1 MHHKIFFKQMKRSKK
16 TILYLL
22 LLFAVTAFFVT
33 SVNLYQNS
41 IHNLKVSEETFSTL
55 AVTEIY
61 GEVDKYGELVEPN
74 SEEHIGYQ
82 AVGVKG
88 YDVREILDSEAVES
102 YDLRSYYGA
111 YIEGHPAMF
120 YSYDPNMNSGEK
132 RDIWFTRSNNV
143 IRFKIQG
150 SEPIALEY
158 NPDESYTWGWR
169 PLYLE
174 ILENAAGFSS
184 YPDYLAYNHFGFNKE
199 AWAEHEEDIKELNQT
214 DDTDKLILYPD
225 VEYIAILDSHISW
238 GRIGKAGIG
247 EYRDRGLHDDQF
259 AFAKPVQDYTSIC
272 LTYDGSREERAYE
285 ESDSPFPIQR
295 VEDVE
300 KNPELK
306 AYFEDIWQ
314 DISIQQY
321 THNVVATNDIT
332 SVPAFHL
339 GSVALTEGRLITQEE
354 YEKGAKVCLISEDMV
369 KNQKWKIGDKLDMKL
384 FESEYIPEDRAGV
397 LGDQPIY
404 DAEETPFVEE
414 EEYEI
419 VGIYSRYPTVGN
431 TELAPNTLEILP
443 YNIYIPT
450 KSISKEREPEELLIH
465 GSTFSVKLKNGKVEE
480 FLADMEAKGLTERK
494 EGRYEPKF
502 TFYDQGYSAVESGLR
517 SMNST
522 AKLLLLLSSVLLL
535 IVCILVAYFFW
546 QNQRQTVGI
555 FRLLGG
561 TKRQAVLAVLRCA
574 LILTVLG
581 AAAGGILGGG
591 VTYLAGTGIMEKNME
606 ELETDLSG
614 AYDMSGVA
622 QQEENIRIQ
631 ADPLATLGAC
641 GAALLYPMFLLGFAA
656 MDIHKEPRELLPK
669 GKG

>member
-1 MHHKIFFKQMKRSKK
+1 MHHKIFFQQIKRSKK
-16 TILYLL
+16 TMLYLL
-22 LLFAVTAFFVT
+22 LLFAATAFFVT
-33 SVNLYQNS
+33 SVNLYHNS

-61 GEVDKYGELVEPN
+61 GEVDKYGELVKPN

-88 YDVREILDSEAVES
+88 YDVHDILDSKAVES
-102 YDLRSYYGA
+102 YDLHSHYGA
-111 YIEGHPAMF
+111 YIEGHPAM
-120 YSYDPNMNSGEK
+120 YYGPEMSSSGEIY
-132 RDIWFTRSNNV
+132 DNWFTRSNNV

-150 SEPIALEY
+150 SEPVELEY

-169 PLYLE
+169 PFYLE
-174 ILENAAGFSS
+174 ILEDAAGFSS
-184 YPDYLAYNHFGFNKE
+184 YPDYLPYNHFGFDKE
-199 AWAEHEEDIKELNQT
+199 EWAEHEEDIKELNQT
-214 DDTDKLILYPD
+214 DDTDKLIFYPD
-225 VEYIAILDSHISW
+225 VEYIAVLRYHPCW
-238 GRIGKAGIG
+238 NWVGEAGTW

-259 AFAKPVQDYTSIC
+259 EFATPVQDYQSIR
-272 LTYDGSREERAYE
+272 LTYDGSRESREYE

-314 DISIQQY
+314 DTSVQSC
-321 THNVVATNDIT
+321 THNIVTTNDVT

-339 GSVALTEGRLITQEE
+339 GSAALIEGRLITQEE
-354 YEKGAKVCLISEDMV
+354 YEKGTNVCLVSEEMV

-384 FESEYIPEDRAGV
+384 FESEYIPEDRAWV

-404 DAEETPFVEE
+404 DAAETPFVEE
-414 EEYEI
+414 GEYEI
-419 VGIYSRYPTVGN
+419 VGIYSRYPTAGN
-431 TELAPNTLEILP
+431 AELAPNTLEILP

-450 KSISKEREPEELLIH
+450 KSISKERKQEELLIH
-465 GSTFSVKLKNGKVEE
+465 GSTFSVKLKNGRVED
-480 FLADMEAKGLTERK
+480 FLADMEEKGLTERK

-535 IVCILVAYFFW
+535 VVCILVAYFFW

-561 TKRQAVLAVLRCA
+561 TKKQAVLAVLHCA
-574 LILTVLG
+574 LAITVLG
-581 AAAGGILGGG
+581 AAAGGILGCG
-591 VTYLAGTGIMEKNME
+591 VTNLAGTGIMEENLE
-606 ELETDLSG
+606 ELETDMTG
-614 AYDMSGVA
+614 AYDMSGFA
-622 QQEENIRIQ
+622 EQEADIRIQ

-641 GAALLYPMFLLGFAA
+641 GTTLLYPLFLLGFAA
-656 MDIHKEPRELLPK
+656 LDINKEPRELLPK

>member
-1 MHHKIFFKQMKRSKK
+1 MHHKIFFQQIKRSKK
-16 TILYLL
+16 TMLYLL
-22 LLFAVTAFFVT
+22 LLFAATAFFVT

-61 GEVDKYGELVEPN
+61 GEVDKYGELVKPN

-88 YDVREILDSEAVES
+88 YDVHDILDSKAVES
-102 YDLRSYYGA
+102 YDLHSHYGA
-111 YIEGHPAMF
+111 YIEGHPAM
-120 YSYDPNMNSGEK
+120 YYGPEMSSSGEIY
-132 RDIWFTRSNNV
+132 DNWFTRSNNV

-150 SEPIALEY
+150 SEPVELEY

-169 PLYLE
+169 PFYLE
-174 ILENAAGFSS
+174 ILEDAAGFAS
-184 YPDYLAYNHFGFNKE
+184 YPDYLPYNHFGFDKE
-199 AWAEHEEDIKELNQT
+199 EWAEHEEDIKELNQT
-214 DDTDKLILYPD
+214 DDTDKLIFYPD
-225 VEYIAILDSHISW
+225 VEYIAVLRYHPCW
-238 GRIGKAGIG
+238 NWVGEAGTW

-259 AFAKPVQDYTSIC
+259 EFATPVQDYQSIR
-272 LTYDGSREERAYE
+272 LTYDGSRESREYE
-285 ESDSPFPIQR
+285 ESDSPFPIQL

-314 DISIQQY
+314 DTSVQSC
-321 THNVVATNDIT
+321 THNIVTTNDVT

-339 GSVALTEGRLITQEE
+339 GSAALTEGRLITKEE
-354 YEKGAKVCLISEDMV
+354 YEKGANVCLVSEEMV

-384 FESEYIPEDRAGV
+384 FESEYIPEDRAWV

-404 DAEETPFVEE
+404 DAAETPFVEE
-414 EEYEI
+414 GEYEI
-419 VGIYSRYPTVGN
+419 VGIYSRYPTAGN
-431 TELAPNTLEILP
+431 AELAPNTLEILP

-450 KSISKEREPEELLIH
+450 KSISKERKQEELLIH
-465 GSTFSVKLKNGKVEE
+465 GSTFSVKLKNGRVED
-480 FLADMEAKGLTERK
+480 FLADMEEKGLTERK

-535 IVCILVAYFFW
+535 VVCILVAYFFW

-561 TKRQAVLAVLRCA
+561 TKKQAVLAVLHCA
-574 LILTVLG
+574 LAITVLG
-581 AAAGGILGGG
+581 AAAGGILGCG
-591 VTYLAGTGIMEKNME
+591 VTNLAGTGIMEENLE
-606 ELETDLSG
+606 ELETDMTG
-614 AYDMSGVA
+614 AYDMSGFA
-622 QQEENIRIQ
+622 EQEADIRIQ

-641 GAALLYPMFLLGFAA
+641 GTTLLYPLFLLGFAA
-656 MDIHKEPRELLPK
+656 LDINKEPRELLPK

>member
-1 MHHKIFFKQMKRSKK
+1 MHHKIFFQQIKRSKK
-16 TILYLL
+16 TMLYLL
-22 LLFAVTAFFVT
+22 LLFAATAFFVT

-61 GEVDKYGELVEPN
+61 GEVDKYGELVKPN

-88 YDVREILDSEAVES
+88 YDVHDILDSKAVES
-102 YDLRSYYGA
+102 YDLHSHYGA
-111 YIEGHPAMF
+111 YIEGHPAM
-120 YSYDPNMNSGEK
+120 YYGPEMSSSGEIY
-132 RDIWFTRSNNV
+132 DNWFTRSNNV

-150 SEPIALEY
+150 SEPVELEY

-169 PLYLE
+169 PFYLE
-174 ILENAAGFSS
+174 ILEDAAGFAS
-184 YPDYLAYNHFGFNKE
+184 YPDYLPYNHFGFDKE
-199 AWAEHEEDIKELNQT
+199 EWAEHEEDIKELNQT
-214 DDTDKLILYPD
+214 DDTDKLIFYPD
-225 VEYIAILDSHISW
+225 VEYIAVLRYHPCW
-238 GRIGKAGIG
+238 NWVGEAGTW

-259 AFAKPVQDYTSIC
+259 EFATPVQDYTSIR
-272 LTYDGSREERAYE
+272 LTYDGSRESREYE

-295 VEDVE
+295 GEDVE

-314 DISIQQY
+314 DTSVQSC
-321 THNVVATNDIT
+321 THNIVTTNDVT

-339 GSVALTEGRLITQEE
+339 GSAALTEGRLITQEE
-354 YEKGAKVCLISEDMV
+354 YEKGANVCLVSEEMV

-384 FESEYIPEDRAGV
+384 FESEYIPEDRAWV

-404 DAEETPFVEE
+404 DAAETPFVEE
-414 EEYEI
+414 GEYEI
-419 VGIYSRYPTVGN
+419 VGIYSRYPTAGN
-431 TELAPNTLEILP
+431 AELAPNTLEILP

-450 KSISKEREPEELLIH
+450 KSISKERKQEELLIH
-465 GSTFSVKLKNGKVEE
+465 GSTFSVKLKNGRVED
-480 FLADMEAKGLTERK
+480 FLADMEDKGLTERK

-535 IVCILVAYFFW
+535 VVCILVAYFFW

-561 TKRQAVLAVLRCA
+561 TKKQAVLAVLHCA
-574 LILTVLG
+574 LAITVLG
-581 AAAGGILGGG
+581 AAAGGILGCG
-591 VTYLAGTGIMEKNME
+591 VTNLAGTGIMEENLE
-606 ELETDLSG
+606 ELETDMTG
-614 AYDMSGVA
+614 AYDMSGFVE
-622 QQEENIRIQ
+622 QEADIRIQ

-641 GAALLYPMFLLGFAA
+641 GTTLLYPLFLLGFAA
-656 MDIHKEPRELLPK
+656 LDINKEPRELLPK

>member
-1 MHHKIFFKQMKRSKK
+1 MHHKIFFQQIKRSKK
-16 TILYLL
+16 TMLYLL
-22 LLFAVTAFFVT
+22 LLFAATAFFVT

-61 GEVDKYGELVEPN
+61 GEVDKYGELVKPN

-88 YDVREILDSEAVES
+88 YDVHDILDSKAVES
-102 YDLRSYYGA
+102 YDLRSHYGA
-111 YIEGHPAMF
+111 YIEGHPAM
-120 YSYDPNMNSGEK
+120 YYGPDMSSSGEIY
-132 RDIWFTRSNNV
+132 DNWFTRSNNV

-150 SEPIALEY
+150 SEPVELEY

-169 PLYLE
+169 PFYLE
-174 ILENAAGFSS
+174 ILEDAAGFAS
-184 YPDYLAYNHFGFNKE
+184 YPDYLPYNHFGFDKE
-199 AWAEHEEDIKELNQT
+199 AWAAHEEDIKELNQT
-214 DDTDKLILYPD
+214 DDTDKLIFYPD
-225 VEYIAILDSHISW
+225 VEYIAILRYHPCW
-238 GRIGKAGIG
+238 NLVGEAGTW

-259 AFAKPVQDYTSIC
+259 EFATPVQDYQSIR
-272 LTYDGSREERAYE
+272 LTYDGSRESREYE

-306 AYFEDIWQ
+306 AYFEDIWRDTSVQ
-314 DISIQQY
+314 SC
-321 THNVVATNDIT
+321 THNIVTTNDVT

-339 GSVALTEGRLITQEE
+339 GSAALTEGRLITQEE
-354 YEKGAKVCLISEDMV
+354 YEKGAEVCLISDAMV
-369 KNQKWKIGDKLDMKL
+369 KNQNWKIGDKLKMKL
-384 FESEYIPEDRAGV
+384 FESEYIPDYDQN
-397 LGDQPIY
+397 LYDQPIY
-404 DAEETPFVEE
+404 DVAETPFVEE
-414 EEYEI
+414 GEYEI
-419 VGIYSRYPTVGN
+419 VGIYSMYPTAGN

-450 KSISKEREPEELLIH
+450 KSISKERKPEELLIH
-465 GSTFSVKLKNGKVEE
+465 GSTFSVKPKNGRVKE
-480 FLADMEAKGLTERK
+480 FLEDMEEKGLTERK
-494 EGRYEPKF
+494 EGHYEPKF

-535 IVCILVAYFFW
+535 VVCILVAYFFW

-561 TKRQAVLAVLRCA
+561 TKKQAILAVLYCA
-574 LILTVLG
+574 LAITVLG
-581 AAAGGILGGG
+581 AAAGGILGCG
-591 VTYLAGTGIMEKNME
+591 VTNLAGTGIMEENLE
-606 ELETDLSG
+606 ELETDMTG
-614 AYDMSGVA
+614 AYDMSGFA
-622 QQEENIRIQ
+622 EQEADIRIQ

-641 GAALLYPMFLLGFAA
+641 GATLLYPLFLLGFAA
-656 MDIHKEPRELLPK
+656 LDINKEPRELLPK

>member
-1 MHHKIFFKQMKRSKK
+1 MHHKIFLQQTKRSKK
-16 TILYLL
+16 TMLYLL
-22 LLFAVTAFFVT
+22 LLFAATAFFVT

-61 GEVDKYGELVEPN
+61 GEVDKYGELVKPN

-88 YDVREILDSEAVES
+88 YDVHDILDSKAVES
-102 YDLRSYYGA
+102 YDLHSHYGA
-111 YIEGHPAMF
+111 YIEGHPAM
-120 YSYDPNMNSGEK
+120 YYGPEMSSSGEIY
-132 RDIWFTRSNNV
+132 DNWFTRSNNV

-150 SEPIALEY
+150 SEPVELEY

-169 PLYLE
+169 PFYLE
-174 ILENAAGFSS
+174 ILEDAAGFAS
-184 YPDYLAYNHFGFNKE
+184 YPDYLPYNHFGFDKE
-199 AWAEHEEDIKELNQT
+199 EWAEHEEDIKELNQT
-214 DDTDKLILYPD
+214 DDTDKLIFYPD
-225 VEYIAILDSHISW
+225 VEYIAVLRYHPCW
-238 GRIGKAGIG
+238 NWVGEAGTW

-259 AFAKPVQDYTSIC
+259 EFATPVQDYQSIR
-272 LTYDGSREERAYE
+272 LTYDGSRESREYE

-314 DISIQQY
+314 DTSVQSC
-321 THNVVATNDIT
+321 THNIVTTNDVT

-339 GSVALTEGRLITQEE
+339 GSAALTEGRLITKEE
-354 YEKGAKVCLISEDMV
+354 YEKGANVCLVSEEMV

-384 FESEYIPEDRAGV
+384 FESEYIPEDRAWV

-404 DAEETPFVEE
+404 DAAETPFVEE
-414 EEYEI
+414 GEYEI
-419 VGIYSRYPTVGN
+419 VGIYSRYPTAGN
-431 TELAPNTLEILP
+431 AELAPNTLEILP

-450 KSISKEREPEELLIH
+450 KSISKERKQEELLIH
-465 GSTFSVKLKNGKVEE
+465 GSTFSVKLKNGRVED
-480 FLADMEAKGLTERK
+480 FLADMEDKGLTERK

-535 IVCILVAYFFW
+535 VVCILVAYFFW

-561 TKRQAVLAVLRCA
+561 TKKQAVLAVLHCA
-574 LILTVLG
+574 LAITVLG
-581 AAAGGILGGG
+581 AAAGGILGCG
-591 VTYLAGTGIMEKNME
+591 VTNLAGTGIMEENLE
-606 ELETDLSG
+606 ELETDMTG
-614 AYDMSGVA
+614 AYDMSGFA
-622 QQEENIRIQ
+622 EQEADIRIQ

-641 GAALLYPMFLLGFAA
+641 GATLLYPLFLLGFAA
-656 MDIHKEPRELLPK
+656 LDINKEPRELLPK

>member
-1 MHHKIFFKQMKRSKK
+1 MHHKIFFQQIKRSKK
-16 TILYLL
+16 TMLYLL
-22 LLFAVTAFFVT
+22 LLFVATAFFVT

-61 GEVDKYGELVEPN
+61 GEVDKYGELVKPN

-88 YDVREILDSEAVES
+88 YDVHDILDSKAVES
-102 YDLRSYYGA
+102 YVLHSHYGA
-111 YIEGHPAMF
+111 YIEGHPAM
-120 YSYDPNMNSGEK
+120 YYGPEMSSSGEIY
-132 RDIWFTRSNNV
+132 DNWFTRSNNV

-150 SEPIALEY
+150 SEPVELEY

-169 PLYLE
+169 PFYLE
-174 ILENAAGFSS
+174 ILEDAAGFAS
-184 YPDYLAYNHFGFNKE
+184 YPDYLPYNHFGFDKE
-199 AWAEHEEDIKELNQT
+199 EWAEHEEDIKELNQT
-214 DDTDKLILYPD
+214 DDTDKLIFYPD
-225 VEYIAILDSHISW
+225 VEYIAVLRYHPCW
-238 GRIGKAGIG
+238 NWVGEAGTW

-259 AFAKPVQDYTSIC
+259 EFATPVQDYQSIR
-272 LTYDGSREERAYE
+272 LTYDGSRESREYE
-285 ESDSPFPIQR
+285 ESDSPFPIQL

-314 DISIQQY
+314 DTSVQSC
-321 THNVVATNDIT
+321 THNIVTTNDVT

-339 GSVALTEGRLITQEE
+339 GSAALTEGRLITKEE
-354 YEKGAKVCLISEDMV
+354 YEKGANVCLVSEEMV

-384 FESEYIPEDRAGV
+384 FESEYIPEDRAWV

-404 DAEETPFVEE
+404 DAAETPFVEE
-414 EEYEI
+414 GEYEI
-419 VGIYSRYPTVGN
+419 VGIYSRYPTAGN
-431 TELAPNTLEILP
+431 TELAPNTLQILP

-450 KSISKEREPEELLIH
+450 KSISKERKQEELLIH
-465 GSTFSVKLKNGKVEE
+465 GSTFSVKLKNGRVED
-480 FLADMEAKGLTERK
+480 FLADMEDKGLTERK

-535 IVCILVAYFFW
+535 VVCILVAYFFW

-561 TKRQAVLAVLRCA
+561 TKKQAILAVLHCA
-574 LILTVLG
+574 LAITVLG
-581 AAAGGILGGG
+581 AAAGGILGCG
-591 VTYLAGTGIMEKNME
+591 VTNLAGTGIMEENLE
-606 ELETDLSG
+606 ELETDMTG
-614 AYDMSGVA
+614 AYDMSGFA
-622 QQEENIRIQ
+622 EQEADIRIQ

-641 GAALLYPMFLLGFAA
+641 GATLLYPLFLLGFAA
-656 MDIHKEPRELLPK
+656 LDINKEPRELLPK

>member
-1 MHHKIFFKQMKRSKK
+1 MHHKIFFQQIKRSKK
-16 TILYLL
+16 TMLYLL
-22 LLFAVTAFFVT
+22 LLFVATAFFVT

-61 GEVDKYGELVEPN
+61 GEVDKYGELVKPN

-88 YDVREILDSEAVES
+88 YDVHDILDSKAVES
-102 YDLRSYYGA
+102 YDLHSHYGA
-111 YIEGHPAMF
+111 YIEGHPAM
-120 YSYDPNMNSGEK
+120 YYGPEMSSSGEIY
-132 RDIWFTRSNNV
+132 DNWFTRSNNV

-150 SEPIALEY
+150 SEPVELEY

-169 PLYLE
+169 PFYLE
-174 ILENAAGFSS
+174 ILEDAAGFAS
-184 YPDYLAYNHFGFNKE
+184 YPDYLPYNHFGFDKE
-199 AWAEHEEDIKELNQT
+199 EWAEHEEDIKELNQT
-214 DDTDKLILYPD
+214 DDTDKLIFYPD
-225 VEYIAILDSHISW
+225 VEYIAVLRYHPCW
-238 GRIGKAGIG
+238 NWVGEAGTW

-259 AFAKPVQDYTSIC
+259 ELATPVQDYQSIR
-272 LTYDGSREERAYE
+272 LTYDGSRESREYE
-285 ESDSPFPIQR
+285 ESDSPFPIQL

-314 DISIQQY
+314 DTSVQSC
-321 THNVVATNDIT
+321 THNIVTTNDVT

-339 GSVALTEGRLITQEE
+339 GSAALTEGRLITKEE
-354 YEKGAKVCLISEDMV
+354 YEKGANVCLVSEEMV

-384 FESEYIPEDRAGV
+384 FESEYIPEDRAWV

-404 DAEETPFVEE
+404 DAAETPFVEE
-414 EEYEI
+414 GEYEI
-419 VGIYSRYPTVGN
+419 VGIYSRYPTAGN
-431 TELAPNTLEILP
+431 AELAPNTLEILP

-450 KSISKEREPEELLIH
+450 KSISKERKQEELLIH
-465 GSTFSVKLKNGKVEE
+465 GSTFSVKLKNGRVED
-480 FLADMEAKGLTERK
+480 FLADMEDKGLTERK

-535 IVCILVAYFFW
+535 VVCILVAYFFW

-561 TKRQAVLAVLRCA
+561 TKKQAVLAVLHCA
-574 LILTVLG
+574 LAITVLG
-581 AAAGGILGGG
+581 AAAGGILGCG
-591 VTYLAGTGIMEKNME
+591 VTNLAGTGIMEENLE
-606 ELETDLSG
+606 ELETDMTG
-614 AYDMSGVA
+614 AYDMSGFA
-622 QQEENIRIQ
+622 EQEADIRIQ

-641 GAALLYPMFLLGFAA
+641 GATLLYPLFLLGFAA
-656 MDIHKEPRELLPK
+656 LDINKEPRELLPK

>member
-1 MHHKIFFKQMKRSKK
+1 MHHKIFFQQIKRSKK
-16 TILYLL
+16 TMLYLL
-22 LLFAVTAFFVT
+22 LLFAATAFFVT
-33 SVNLYQNS
+33 SVNLYHNS

-61 GEVDKYGELVEPN
+61 GEVDKYGELVKPN

-88 YDVREILDSEAVES
+88 YDVHDILDSKAVES
-102 YDLRSYYGA
+102 YDLHSHYGA
-111 YIEGHPAMF
+111 YIEGHPAM
-120 YSYDPNMNSGEK
+120 YYGPEMSSSGEIY
-132 RDIWFTRSNNV
+132 DNWFTRSNNV

-150 SEPIALEY
+150 SEPVELEY

-169 PLYLE
+169 PFYLE
-174 ILENAAGFSS
+174 ILEDAAGFAS
-184 YPDYLAYNHFGFNKE
+184 YPDYLPYNHFGFDKE
-199 AWAEHEEDIKELNQT
+199 EWAEHEEDIKELNQT
-214 DDTDKLILYPD
+214 DDTDKLIFYPD
-225 VEYIAILDSHISW
+225 VEYIAVLRYHPCW
-238 GRIGKAGIG
+238 NWVGEAGTW

-259 AFAKPVQDYTSIC
+259 EFATPVQDYQSIR
-272 LTYDGSREERAYE
+272 LTYDGSRESREYE

-314 DISIQQY
+314 DTSVQSC
-321 THNVVATNDIT
+321 THNIVTTNDVT

-339 GSVALTEGRLITQEE
+339 GSAALIEGRLITQEE
-354 YEKGAKVCLISEDMV
+354 YEKGTNVCLVSEEMV

-384 FESEYIPEDRAGV
+384 FESEYIPEDRAWV

-404 DAEETPFVEE
+404 DAAETPFVEE
-414 EEYEI
+414 GEYEI
-419 VGIYSRYPTVGN
+419 VGIYSRYPTAGN
-431 TELAPNTLEILP
+431 AELAPNTLEILP

-450 KSISKEREPEELLIH
+450 KSISKERKQEELLIH
-465 GSTFSVKLKNGKVEE
+465 GSTFSVKLKNGRVED
-480 FLADMEAKGLTERK
+480 FLADMEEKGLTERK

-535 IVCILVAYFFW
+535 VVCILVAYFFW

-561 TKRQAVLAVLRCA
+561 TKKQAVLAVLHCA
-574 LILTVLG
+574 LAITVLG
-581 AAAGGILGGG
+581 AAAGGILGCG
-591 VTYLAGTGIMEKNME
+591 VTNLAGTGIMEENLE
-606 ELETDLSG
+606 ELETDMTG
-614 AYDMSGVA
+614 AYDMSGFA
-622 QQEENIRIQ
+622 EQEADIRIQ

-641 GAALLYPMFLLGFAA
+641 GTTLLYPLFLLGFAA
-656 MDIHKEPRELLPK
+656 LDINKEPRELLPK

>member
-1 MHHKIFFKQMKRSKK
+1 MYNKFFWGQMKRRKK

-22 LLFAVTAFFVT
+22 LLFIATSFFVT
-33 SVNLYQNS
+33 SVNLYHNS

-61 GEVDKYGELVEPN
+61 GEVDKYGELVKPN

-88 YDVREILDSEAVES
+88 YDVHDILDSKAVES
-102 YDLRSYYGA
+102 YDLHSHYGA
-111 YIEGHPAMF
+111 YIEGHPAM
-120 YSYDPNMNSGEK
+120 YYGPEMSSSGEIY
-132 RDIWFTRSNNV
+132 DNWFTRSNNV

-150 SEPIALEY
+150 SEPVELEY

-169 PLYLE
+169 PFYLE
-174 ILENAAGFSS
+174 ILEDAAGFAS
-184 YPDYLAYNHFGFNKE
+184 YPDYLPYNHFGFDKE
-199 AWAEHEEDIKELNQT
+199 EWAEHEEDIKELNQT
-214 DDTDKLILYPD
+214 DDTDKLIFYPD
-225 VEYIAILDSHISW
+225 VEYIAVLRYHPCW
-238 GRIGKAGIG
+238 NWVGEAGTW

-259 AFAKPVQDYTSIC
+259 EFATPVQDYQSIR
-272 LTYDGSREERAYE
+272 LTYDGSRESREYE

-314 DISIQQY
+314 DTSVQSC
-321 THNVVATNDIT
+321 THNIVTTNDVT

-339 GSVALTEGRLITQEE
+339 GSAALIEGRLITQEE
-354 YEKGAKVCLISEDMV
+354 YEKGTNVCLVSEEMV

-384 FESEYIPEDRAGV
+384 FESEYIPEDRAWV

-404 DAEETPFVEE
+404 DAAETPFVEE
-414 EEYEI
+414 GEYEI
-419 VGIYSRYPTVGN
+419 VGIYSRYPTAGN

-450 KSISKEREPEELLIH
+450 KSISKERKQEELLIH
-465 GSTFSVKLKNGKVEE
+465 GSTFSVKLKNGRVED
-480 FLADMEAKGLTERK
+480 FLADMEEKGLTERK

-535 IVCILVAYFFW
+535 VVCILVDYFFW

-561 TKRQAVLAVLRCA
+561 TKKQAVLAVLHCA
-574 LILTVLG
+574 LAITVLG
-581 AAAGGILGGG
+581 AAAGGILGCG
-591 VTYLAGTGIMEKNME
+591 VTNLAGTGIMEENLE
-606 ELETDLSG
+606 ELETDMTG
-614 AYDMSGVA
+614 AYDMSGFA
-622 QQEENIRIQ
+622 EQEADIRIQ

-641 GAALLYPMFLLGFAA
+641 GTTLLYPLFLLGFAA
-656 MDIHKEPRELLPK
+656 LDINKEPRELLPK

>member
-1 MHHKIFFKQMKRSKK
+1 MHHKIFFQQIKRSKK
-16 TILYLL
+16 TMLYLL
-22 LLFAVTAFFVT
+22 LLFAATAFFVT
-33 SVNLYQNS
+33 SVNLYHNS

-61 GEVDKYGELVEPN
+61 GEVDKYGELVKPN

-88 YDVREILDSEAVES
+88 YDVHDILDSKAVES
-102 YDLRSYYGA
+102 YDLHSHYGA
-111 YIEGHPAMF
+111 YIEGHPAM
-120 YSYDPNMNSGEK
+120 YYGPEMSSSGEIY
-132 RDIWFTRSNNV
+132 DNWFTRSNNV

-150 SEPIALEY
+150 SEPVELEY

-169 PLYLE
+169 PFYLE
-174 ILENAAGFSS
+174 ILEDAAGFAS
-184 YPDYLAYNHFGFNKE
+184 YPDYLPYKHFGFDKE
-199 AWAEHEEDIKELNQT
+199 EWAEHEEDIKELNQT
-214 DDTDKLILYPD
+214 DDTDKLIFYPD
-225 VEYIAILDSHISW
+225 VEYIAVLRYHPCW
-238 GRIGKAGIG
+238 NWVGEAGTW

-259 AFAKPVQDYTSIC
+259 EFATPVQDYQSIR
-272 LTYDGSREERAYE
+272 LTYDGSRESREYE

-314 DISIQQY
+314 DTSVQSC
-321 THNVVATNDIT
+321 THNIVTTNDVT

-339 GSVALTEGRLITQEE
+339 GSAALIEGRLITQEE
-354 YEKGAKVCLISEDMV
+354 YEKGTNVCLVSEEMV

-384 FESEYIPEDRAGV
+384 FESEYIPEDRAWV

-404 DAEETPFVEE
+404 DAAETPFVEE
-414 EEYEI
+414 GEYEI
-419 VGIYSRYPTVGN
+419 VGIYSRYPTAGN
-431 TELAPNTLEILP
+431 AELAPNTLEILP

-450 KSISKEREPEELLIH
+450 KSISKERKQEELLIH
-465 GSTFSVKLKNGKVEE
+465 GSTFSVKLKNGRVED
-480 FLADMEAKGLTERK
+480 FLADMEEKGLTERK

-535 IVCILVAYFFW
+535 VVCILVAYFFW

-561 TKRQAVLAVLRCA
+561 TKKQAVLAVLHCA
-574 LILTVLG
+574 LAITVLG
-581 AAAGGILGGG
+581 AAAGGILGCG
-591 VTYLAGTGIMEKNME
+591 VTNLAGTGIMEENLE
-606 ELETDLSG
+606 ELETDMTG
-614 AYDMSGVA
+614 VYDMSGFA
-622 QQEENIRIQ
+622 EQEADIRIQ

-641 GAALLYPMFLLGFAA
+641 GTTLLYPLFLLGFAA
-656 MDIHKEPRELLPK
+656 LDINKEPRELLPK

>member
-1 MHHKIFFKQMKRSKK
+1 MHHKIFFQQIKRSKK
-16 TILYLL
+16 TMLYLL
-22 LLFAVTAFFVT
+22 LLFVATAFFVT

-61 GEVDKYGELVEPN
+61 GEVDKYGELVKPN

-88 YDVREILDSEAVES
+88 YDVHDILDSKAVES
-102 YDLRSYYGA
+102 YDLHSHYGA
-111 YIEGHPAMF
+111 YIEGHPAM
-120 YSYDPNMNSGEK
+120 YYGPEMSSSGEIY
-132 RDIWFTRSNNV
+132 DNWFTRSNNV

-150 SEPIALEY
+150 SEPVELEY

-169 PLYLE
+169 PFYLE
-174 ILENAAGFSS
+174 ILEDAAGFAS
-184 YPDYLAYNHFGFNKE
+184 YPDYLPYNHFGFDKE
-199 AWAEHEEDIKELNQT
+199 EWAEHEEDIKELNQT
-214 DDTDKLILYPD
+214 DDTDKLIFYPD
-225 VEYIAILDSHISW
+225 VEYIAVLRYHPCW
-238 GRIGKAGIG
+238 NWVGEAGTW

-259 AFAKPVQDYTSIC
+259 EFATPVQDYQSIR
-272 LTYDGSREERAYE
+272 LTYDGSRESREYE
-285 ESDSPFPIQR
+285 ESDSPFPIQL

-314 DISIQQY
+314 DTSVQSC
-321 THNVVATNDIT
+321 THNIVTTNDVT

-339 GSVALTEGRLITQEE
+339 GSAALTEGRLITKEE
-354 YEKGAKVCLISEDMV
+354 YEKGANVCLVSEEMV

-384 FESEYIPEDRAGV
+384 FESEYIPEDRAWV

-404 DAEETPFVEE
+404 DAAETPFVEE
-414 EEYEI
+414 GEYEI
-419 VGIYSRYPTVGN
+419 VGIYSRYPTAGN
-431 TELAPNTLEILP
+431 AELAPNTLEILP
-443 YNIYIPT
+443 YNIYMPT
-450 KSISKEREPEELLIH
+450 KSISKERKQEELLIH
-465 GSTFSVKLKNGKVEE
+465 GSTFSVKLKNGRVED
-480 FLADMEAKGLTERK
+480 FLADMEEKGLTERK

-535 IVCILVAYFFW
+535 VVCILVAYFFW

-561 TKRQAVLAVLRCA
+561 TKKQAVLAVLHCA
-574 LILTVLG
+574 LAITVLG
-581 AAAGGILGGG
+581 AAAGGILGCG
-591 VTYLAGTGIMEKNME
+591 VTNLAGTGIMEENLE
-606 ELETDLSG
+606 ELETDMTG
-614 AYDMSGVA
+614 AYDMSGFA
-622 QQEENIRIQ
+622 EQEADIRIQ

-641 GAALLYPMFLLGFAA
+641 GATLLYPLFLLGFAA
-656 MDIHKEPRELLPK
+656 LDINKEPRELLPK

>member
-1 MHHKIFFKQMKRSKK
+1 MHHKIFFQQIKRSKK
-16 TILYLL
+16 TMLYLL
-22 LLFAVTAFFVT
+22 LLFAATAFFVT

-61 GEVDKYGELVEPN
+61 GEVDKYGKLVKPN
-74 SEEHIGYQ
+74 REEHIGYQ

-88 YDVREILDSEAVES
+88 YDVRDILDSKAVES
-102 YDLRSYYGA
+102 YDLHSYYGA
-111 YIEGHPAMF
+111 YIEGHPAM
-120 YSYDPNMNSGEK
+120 YYGPDMSSSSEIYDN
-132 RDIWFTRSNNV
+132 WFTRSNNM

-150 SEPIALEY
+150 SEPVELEY

-169 PLYLE
+169 PFYLE
-174 ILENAAGFSS
+174 ILEDAAGFAS
-184 YPDYLAYNHFGFNKE
+184 YPDYLPYNHFGFDKE
-199 AWAEHEEDIKELNQT
+199 EWAEHEEDIKELNQT
-214 DDTDKLILYPD
+214 DDTDKLIFYPD
-225 VEYIAILDSHISW
+225 VEYIAVLRYHPCW
-238 GRIGKAGIG
+238 NWVGEAGTW
-247 EYRDRGLHDDQF
+247 EYQDKGLFYDQF
-259 AFAKPVQDYTSIC
+259 EFATPVQDYTSIR
-272 LTYDGSREERAYE
+272 LTYDGSRESREYE
-285 ESDSPFPIQR
+285 ESNSPFPIQR

-314 DISIQQY
+314 NTNVQSC
-321 THNVVATNDIT
+321 THNIVTTNDVT

-339 GSVALTEGRLITQEE
+339 GSAALTEGRLITQEE
-354 YEKGAKVCLISEDMV
+354 YEKGANVCLVSEEMV

-384 FESEYIPEDRAGV
+384 FESEYIPEDRAWV

-414 EEYEI
+414 GEYEI
-419 VGIYSRYPTVGN
+419 VGIYSMYPTAGN
-431 TELAPNTLEILP
+431 AELAPNTLEILP

-450 KSISKEREPEELLIH
+450 KSISKERKQEELLIH
-465 GSTFSVKLKNGKVEE
+465 GSTFSVKLKNGRVKG
-480 FLADMEAKGLTERK
+480 FLEDMEEKGLTERK

-535 IVCILVAYFFW
+535 VVCILVAYFFW

-561 TKRQAVLAVLRCA
+561 TKKQAVLAVLHCA
-574 LILTVLG
+574 LAITVLG
-581 AAAGGILGGG
+581 AAAGGILGCG
-591 VTYLAGTGIMEKNME
+591 VTNLAGTGIMEKNLE
-606 ELETDLSG
+606 ELETDMTG
-614 AYDMSGVA
+614 AYDMSGFA
-622 QQEENIRIQ
+622 EQEADIRIQ

-641 GAALLYPMFLLGFAA
+641 GATLLYPLFLLGFAA
-656 MDIHKEPRELLPK
+656 LDINKEPRELLPK

>member
-1 MHHKIFFKQMKRSKK
+1 MHHKIFFQQIKRSKK
-16 TILYLL
+16 TMLYLL
-22 LLFAVTAFFVT
+22 LLFAATAFFVT
-33 SVNLYQNS
+33 SVNLYHNS

-61 GEVDKYGELVEPN
+61 GEVDKYGELVKPN

-88 YDVREILDSEAVES
+88 YDVHDILDSKAVES
-102 YDLRSYYGA
+102 YDLHSHYGA
-111 YIEGHPAMF
+111 YIEGHPAM
-120 YSYDPNMNSGEK
+120 YYGPEMSSSGEIY
-132 RDIWFTRSNNV
+132 DNWFTRSNNV

-150 SEPIALEY
+150 SEPVELEY

-169 PLYLE
+169 PFYLE
-174 ILENAAGFSS
+174 ILEDAAGFAS
-184 YPDYLAYNHFGFNKE
+184 YPDYLPYKHFGFDKE
-199 AWAEHEEDIKELNQT
+199 EWAEHEEDIKELNQT
-214 DDTDKLILYPD
+214 DDTDKLIFYPD
-225 VEYIAILDSHISW
+225 VEYIAVLRYHPCW
-238 GRIGKAGIG
+238 NWVGEAGTW

-259 AFAKPVQDYTSIC
+259 EFATPVQDYQSIR
-272 LTYDGSREERAYE
+272 LTYDGSRESREYE

-314 DISIQQY
+314 DTSVQSC
-321 THNVVATNDIT
+321 THNIVTTNDVT

-339 GSVALTEGRLITQEE
+339 GSAALIEGRLITQEE
-354 YEKGAKVCLISEDMV
+354 YEKGTNVCLVSEEMV

-384 FESEYIPEDRAGV
+384 FESEYIPEDRAWV

-404 DAEETPFVEE
+404 DAAETPFVEE
-414 EEYEI
+414 GEYEI
-419 VGIYSRYPTVGN
+419 VGIYSRYPTAGN
-431 TELAPNTLEILP
+431 AELAPNTLEILP

-450 KSISKEREPEELLIH
+450 KSISKERKQEELLIH
-465 GSTFSVKLKNGKVEE
+465 GSTFSVKLKNGRVED
-480 FLADMEAKGLTERK
+480 FLADMEEKGLTERK

-535 IVCILVAYFFW
+535 VVCILVAYFFW

-561 TKRQAVLAVLRCA
+561 TKKQAVLAVLHCA
-574 LILTVLG
+574 LAITVLG
-581 AAAGGILGGG
+581 AAAGGILGCG
-591 VTYLAGTGIMEKNME
+591 VTNLAGTGIMEENLE
-606 ELETDLSG
+606 ELETDMTG
-614 AYDMSGVA
+614 AYDMSGFA
-622 QQEENIRIQ
+622 EQEADIRIQ

-641 GAALLYPMFLLGFAA
+641 GTTLLYPLFLLGFAA
-656 MDIHKEPRELLPK
+656 LDINKEPRELLPK

>member
-88 YDVREILDSEAVES
+88 YDVRDILDSEAVES

-111 YIEGHPAMF
+111 YIEGHPAMY
-120 YSYDPNMNSGEK
+120 YSPIIFGNGNIDNWSM
-132 RDIWFTRSNNV
+132 RSNNV
-143 IRFKIQG
+143 IRFKIDS
-150 SEPIALEY
+150 SEPMELEY
-158 NPDESYTWGWR
+158 YPPDSYKSEEGIFKIDIQDDASDFW
-169 PLYLE
+169 E
-174 ILENAAGFSS
+174 
-184 YPDYLAYNHFGFNKE
+184 YPEWMKYNCFGFM
-199 AWAEHEEDIKELNQT
+199 EEEWNAYREDVKQLNQT
-214 DDTDKLILYPD
+214 DDTDRLILYPG
-225 VEYIAILDSHISW
+225 VEYLAVLGGQGFFKWTEKPGIL
-238 GRIGKAGIG
+238 
-247 EYRDRGLHDDQF
+247 EYNDTKGDDHESF
-259 AFAKPVQDYTSIC
+259 YFVTPLQDYETIR
-272 LTYDGSREERAYE
+272 LTYDGFREGLEYE
-285 ESDSPFPIQR
+285 KGFSPFPIQR

-300 KNPELK
+300 KDPKLK

-314 DISIQQY
+314 DTSIQQY
-321 THNVVATNDIT
+321 THNVVATNDVT

-339 GSVALTEGRLITQEE
+339 GSAALTEGRLITQEE
-354 YEKGAKVCLISEDMV
+354 YEKGAKVCLVSEDMV

-414 EEYEI
+414 GEYEI

-465 GSTFSVKLKNGKVEE
+465 GSTFSVKLKNGRVED
-480 FLADMEAKGLTERK
+480 FLADMKAKGLTERK

-581 AAAGGILGGG
+581 AAAGGILGWG
-591 VTYLAGTGIMEKNME
+591 VTYLAGTGIIEKNME

-614 AYDMSGVA
+614 AYDVSGLTE
-622 QQEENIRIQ
+622 QEENIRIQ

-641 GAALLYPMFLLGFAA
+641 SAALLYPMFLLGFAA

>member
-1 MHHKIFFKQMKRSKK
+1 MHHKIFFQQIKRSKK
-16 TILYLL
+16 TMLYLL
-22 LLFAVTAFFVT
+22 LLFAATAFFVT
-33 SVNLYQNS
+33 SVNLYHNS

-61 GEVDKYGELVEPN
+61 GEVDKYGELVKPN

-88 YDVREILDSEAVES
+88 YDVHDILDSKAVES
-102 YDLRSYYGA
+102 YDLHSHYGA
-111 YIEGHPAMF
+111 YIEGHPAM
-120 YSYDPNMNSGEK
+120 YYGPEMSSSGEIY
-132 RDIWFTRSNNV
+132 DNWFTRSNNV

-150 SEPIALEY
+150 SEPVELEY

-169 PLYLE
+169 PFYLE
-174 ILENAAGFSS
+174 ILEDAAGFAS
-184 YPDYLAYNHFGFNKE
+184 YPDYLPYKHFGFDKE
-199 AWAEHEEDIKELNQT
+199 EWAEHEEDIKELNQT
-214 DDTDKLILYPD
+214 DDTDKLIFYPD
-225 VEYIAILDSHISW
+225 VEYIAVLRYHPCW
-238 GRIGKAGIG
+238 NWVGGAGTW

-259 AFAKPVQDYTSIC
+259 EFATPVQDYQSIR
-272 LTYDGSREERAYE
+272 LTYDGSRESREYE

-314 DISIQQY
+314 DTSVQSC
-321 THNVVATNDIT
+321 THNIVTTNDVT

-339 GSVALTEGRLITQEE
+339 GSAALIEGRLITQEE
-354 YEKGAKVCLISEDMV
+354 YEKGTNVCLVSEEMV

-384 FESEYIPEDRAGV
+384 FESEYIPEDRAWV

-404 DAEETPFVEE
+404 DAAETPFVEE
-414 EEYEI
+414 GEYEI
-419 VGIYSRYPTVGN
+419 VGIYSRYPTAGN
-431 TELAPNTLEILP
+431 AELAPNTLEILP

-450 KSISKEREPEELLIH
+450 KSISKERKQEELLIH
-465 GSTFSVKLKNGKVEE
+465 GSTFSVKLKNGRVED
-480 FLADMEAKGLTERK
+480 FLADMEEKGLTERK

-535 IVCILVAYFFW
+535 VVCILVAYFFW

-561 TKRQAVLAVLRCA
+561 TKKQAVLAVLHCA
-574 LILTVLG
+574 LAITVLG
-581 AAAGGILGGG
+581 AAAGGILGCG
-591 VTYLAGTGIMEKNME
+591 VTNLAGTGIMEENLE
-606 ELETDLSG
+606 ELETDMTG
-614 AYDMSGVA
+614 AYDMSGFA
-622 QQEENIRIQ
+622 EQEADIRIQ

-641 GAALLYPMFLLGFAA
+641 GTTLLYPLFLLGFAA
-656 MDIHKEPRELLPK
+656 LDINKEPRELLPK

>member
-1 MHHKIFFKQMKRSKK
+1 MHHKIFFQQIKRSKK
-16 TILYLL
+16 TMLYLL
-22 LLFAVTAFFVT
+22 LLFAATAFFVT

-61 GEVDKYGELVEPN
+61 GEVDKYGELVKPN

-88 YDVREILDSEAVES
+88 YDVHDILDSKAVES
-102 YDLRSYYGA
+102 YDLHSHYGA
-111 YIEGHPAMF
+111 YIEGHPAM
-120 YSYDPNMNSGEK
+120 YYGPEMSSSGEIY
-132 RDIWFTRSNNV
+132 DNWFTRSNNV

-150 SEPIALEY
+150 LEPVELEY

-169 PLYLE
+169 PFYLV
-174 ILENAAGFSS
+174 ILEDAAGFAS
-184 YPDYLAYNHFGFNKE
+184 YPDYLPYNHFGFDKE
-199 AWAEHEEDIKELNQT
+199 EWAEHEEDIKELNQT
-214 DDTDKLILYPD
+214 DDTDKLIFYPD
-225 VEYIAILDSHISW
+225 VEYIAVLRYHPCW
-238 GRIGKAGIG
+238 NWVGEAGTW

-259 AFAKPVQDYTSIC
+259 EFATPVQDYQSIR
-272 LTYDGSREERAYE
+272 LTYDGSRESREYE
-285 ESDSPFPIQR
+285 ESDSPFPIQL

-314 DISIQQY
+314 DTSVQSC
-321 THNVVATNDIT
+321 THNIVTTNDVT

-339 GSVALTEGRLITQEE
+339 GSAALTEGRLITQEE
-354 YEKGAKVCLISEDMV
+354 YEKGTNVCLVSEEMV

-384 FESEYIPEDRAGV
+384 FESEYIPEDRAWV

-404 DAEETPFVEE
+404 DAAETPFVEE
-414 EEYEI
+414 GEYEI
-419 VGIYSRYPTVGN
+419 VGIYSRYPTAGN
-431 TELAPNTLEILP
+431 AELAPNTLEILP

-450 KSISKEREPEELLIH
+450 KSISKERKQEELLIH
-465 GSTFSVKLKNGKVEE
+465 GSTFSVKLKNGRVED
-480 FLADMEAKGLTERK
+480 FLADMEDKGLTERK

-535 IVCILVAYFFW
+535 VVCILVAYFFW

-561 TKRQAVLAVLRCA
+561 TKKQAVLAVLHCA
-574 LILTVLG
+574 LAITVLG
-581 AAAGGILGGG
+581 AAAGGILGCG
-591 VTYLAGTGIMEKNME
+591 VTNLAGTGIMEENLE
-606 ELETDLSG
+606 ELETDMTG
-614 AYDMSGVA
+614 AYDMSGFA
-622 QQEENIRIQ
+622 EQEADIRIQ

-641 GAALLYPMFLLGFAA
+641 GATLLYPLFLLGFAA
-656 MDIHKEPRELLPK
+656 LDINKEPRELLPK

>member
-1 MHHKIFFKQMKRSKK
+1 MHHKIFFQQIKRSKK
-16 TILYLL
+16 TMLYLL
-22 LLFAVTAFFVT
+22 LLFAATAFFVT

-61 GEVDKYGELVEPN
+61 GEVDKYGELVKPN

-88 YDVREILDSEAVES
+88 YDVHDILDSKAVES
-102 YDLRSYYGA
+102 YDLHSHYGA
-111 YIEGHPAMF
+111 YIEGHPAM
-120 YSYDPNMNSGEK
+120 YYGPEMSSSGEIY
-132 RDIWFTRSNNV
+132 DNWFTRSNNV

-150 SEPIALEY
+150 SEPVELEY

-169 PLYLE
+169 PFYLE
-174 ILENAAGFSS
+174 ILEDAAGFAS
-184 YPDYLAYNHFGFNKE
+184 YPDYLPYNHFGFDKE
-199 AWAEHEEDIKELNQT
+199 EWAEHEEDIKELNQT
-214 DDTDKLILYPD
+214 DDTDKLIFYPD
-225 VEYIAILDSHISW
+225 VEYIAVLRYHPCW
-238 GRIGKAGIG
+238 NWVGEAGTW

-259 AFAKPVQDYTSIC
+259 EFATPVQDYQSIR
-272 LTYDGSREERAYE
+272 LTYDGSRESREYE

-314 DISIQQY
+314 DTSVQSC
-321 THNVVATNDIT
+321 THNIVTTNDVT

-339 GSVALTEGRLITQEE
+339 GSAALTEGRLITKEE
-354 YEKGAKVCLISEDMV
+354 YEKGANVCLVSEEMV

-384 FESEYIPEDRAGV
+384 FESEYIPEDRAWV

-404 DAEETPFVEE
+404 DAAETPFVEE
-414 EEYEI
+414 GEYEI
-419 VGIYSRYPTVGN
+419 VGIYSRYPTAGN
-431 TELAPNTLEILP
+431 AELAPNTLEILP

-450 KSISKEREPEELLIH
+450 KSISKERKQEELLIH
-465 GSTFSVKLKNGKVEE
+465 GSTFSVKLKNGRVED
-480 FLADMEAKGLTERK
+480 FLADMEDKGLTERK

-535 IVCILVAYFFW
+535 VVCILVAYFFW

-561 TKRQAVLAVLRCA
+561 TKKQAVLAVLHCA
-574 LILTVLG
+574 LAITVLG
-581 AAAGGILGGG
+581 AAAGGILGCG
-591 VTYLAGTGIMEKNME
+591 VTNLAGTGIMEENLE
-606 ELETDLSG
+606 ELETDMTG
-614 AYDMSGVA
+614 AYDMSGFA
-622 QQEENIRIQ
+622 EQEADIRIQ

-641 GAALLYPMFLLGFAA
+641 GTTLLYPLFLLGFAA
-656 MDIHKEPRELLPK
+656 LDINKEPRELLPK